1 MIQEPLKAVLSKIRC
16 IVLDVDGV
24 LTDGSIYFG
33 ENGECTKVFN
43 TKDGYILMHMMAM
56 GYHVAL
62 ISGGRS
68 PIIMQRAKALNI
80 PYVFTEIKEKLPVF
94 NQLIKELSLTP
105 SEVAY
110 MGDEYIDIPVLKAV
124 GCAACP
130 NDAIPQVKAIC
141 NFIADHNGGRGAV
154 RELCD
159 AILEAQNKCV
169 I

>member
-56 GYHVAL
+56 GYPIAL

-80 PYVFTEIKEKLPVF
+80 PHVFAEIKEKLPVF